1 MYALFIFI
9 YEVPCFYLN
18 GVSLLAQMGIRFCRQ
33 RRPISLEPEPE
44 GDPVEQSPSSDSH
57 SSADS
62 VEEEQIVEATT
73 VAPVVVT
80 GIPTAVAF
88 DLPPESENFRLTLGA
103 PVADQTAEA
112 GYRFYAVWVIP
123 NLANQ
128 RLFAGV
134 HWGQDIC
141 AYSGILTLNNREFT
155 GIRWRR
161 AWSDERAVAFFSREA
176 DQHGVGGRPVI
187 HFRWQFRQVARLG

>member
-1 MYALFIFI
+1 M
-9 YEVPCFYLN
+9 PCFYLN
-18 GVSLLAQMGIRFCRQ
+18 GVSLLAQMGIRFCRH

-44 GDPVEQSPSSDSH
+44 SDPVQSPASSESH
-57 SSADS
+57 CSAES
-62 VEEEQIVEATT
+62 EEQHQIEEAATA
-73 VAPVVVT
+73 APVVVAGT
-80 GIPTAVAF
+80 PTSVAF
-88 DLPPESENFRLTLGA
+88 DLPPGSENFRLTLGA
-103 PVADQTAEA
+103 PSADQSAES

-141 AYSGILTLNNREFT
+141 AYNGILTLNNGEFT

-161 AWSDERAVAFFSREA
+161 AWSLERAVVFFNREA
-176 DQHGVGGRPVI
+176 EQHGVGSRPVI
-187 HFRWQFRQVARLG
+187 YFRWQFRQVVRLG

>member
-1 MYALFIFI
+1 MF
-9 YEVPCFYLN
+9 
-18 GVSLLAQMGIRFCRQ
+18 LLEWCESSGSMGIRFCRQ

-44 GDPVEQSPSSDSH
+44 SDPVESPASSESH
-57 SSADS
+57 SSAEPE
-62 VEEEQIVEATT
+62 VQHQTEEE
-73 VAPVVVT
+73 VAAVPLVVT

-88 DLPPESENFRLTLGA
+88 DLPPESENFRLTLGG
-103 PVADQTAEA
+103 PGADQSAEA

-141 AYSGILTLNNREFT
+141 AYNGILTLNNGEFS

-161 AWSDERAVAFFSREA
+161 AWSPERAVVFFNREA
-176 DQHGVGGRPVI
+176 EQHGVGNRPVI
-187 HFRWQFRQVARLG
+187 YFRWQFRQVVRLG